1 MQILPLP
8 RNSGRLDKVNN
19 IDLDFT
25 TVQSVSVLK
34 QINEFWKTKTK
45 TKTKKKTHRT
55 SIFPDTIPYNK
66 RITFKLTKKAILTN
80 CETPHVLS

>member
-45 TKTKKKTHRT
+45 KKK
-55 SIFPDTIPYNK
+55 
-66 RITFKLTKKAILTN
+66 KKNTQNIN
-80 CETPHVLS
+80 FS